1 MPLKA
6 LLKYLKGD
14 DDKLMVQILAR
25 GLLGMFNAV
34 ALIYLKE
41 TISWTCTKV
50 DKKSEAERYS
60 SVTKWFWA
68 LQLVQF
74 HIPFYISRTLPNFFA
89 FPFTTLA
96 IAYTLEANYNGA
108 IGILAFTAIVFR
120 SEIAVLLATLSF
132 SLLIFRKV
140 SLFDVIKSATIAGLI
155 GTLLSLVVDSY
166 FWQTPLMIP
175 ELKGFI
181 FNVIEGKS
189 ADWGTEPLSAYF
201 LIHLPKL
208 LGTVARP
215 SGYFIL
221 YGLVPFGFF
230 KDPTGSKFNHLR
242 ILGLASLLFVAIYSL
257 QPHKEWRFI
266 VYVAPVFT
274 LLAANGVVFISNQLA
289 KAGDVLKI
297 SFQMAVITLIGVIA
311 GLSVVKGLASSFNY
325 PGGQA
330 LTQFHNHVPF
340 DLKAE
345 DPLVVHLDV
354 PVCMTGANK
363 FGQLFEIR
371 SPNYPWVIY
380 DKTEDVDELEEIMDS
395 FDFLVSATAPADITQ
410 EYPLPEDYK
419 WKLVDTVKSFNSI
432 NTKGLKNLI
441 VAAKEDPQ
449 LFYNK
454 AVVEGDNEFFINWG
468 LQVLD
473 LRNATYVYKRV
484 EQVYPWKGIE

>member
-1 MPLKA
+1 
-6 LLKYLKGD
+6 
-14 DDKLMVQILAR
+14 MVQILAR
-25 GLLGMFNAV
+25 GLLGMFNAI

-41 TISWTCTKV
+41 TISWTCIKA
-50 DKKSEAERYS
+50 DKKSNAERYS
-60 SVTKWFWA
+60 TITKWFWA

-96 IAYTLEANYNGA
+96 IAYTLEAKYNSA
-108 IGILAFTAIVFR
+108 VSLLAFTAIVFR
-120 SEIAVLLATLSF
+120 SELAVFLATLSF

-140 SLFDVIKSATIAGLI
+140 SLFDLIKSITIAGLI
-155 GTLLSLVVDSY
+155 GALLSLVIDSY

-181 FNVIEGKS
+181 FNVVEGKS
-189 ADWGTEPLSAYF
+189 SEWGEEPFSAYF

-221 YGLVPFGFF
+221 YGLVPVGFF
-230 KDPTGSKFNHLR
+230 KDPTGGRFNHVR

-274 LLAANGVVFISNQLA
+274 LLAANGIVFISNQLA
-289 KAGDVLKI
+289 KVGDVFKI
-297 SFQMAVITLIGVIA
+297 SFQMAVITLFGVIA
-311 GLSVVKGLASSFNY
+311 GFSAIKGLASSFNY

-330 LTQFHNHVPF
+330 LAQFHTHVPF
-340 DLKAE
+340 VLNAE

-354 PVCMTGANK
+354 PVCMSGANK

-371 SPNYPWVIY
+371 SPSYPWVIY
-380 DKTEDVDELEEIMDS
+380 DKTEDADALEEIIDS
-395 FDFLVSATAPADITQ
+395 FDFLVSATSPENIIE
-410 EYPLPEDYK
+410 EYPLPENYK
-419 WKLVDTVKSFNSI
+419 WKLADTVKSFHSI

-449 LFYNK
+449 LFYTK
-454 AVVEGDNEFFINWG
+454 AVVEGDDDFFINWG

-473 LRNATYVYKRV
+473 LRNATYVYERV
-484 EQVYPWKGIE
+484 EQVYPWEDIE

>member
-221 YGLVPFGFF
+221 YGLVPF
-230 KDPTGSKFNHLR
+230 
-242 ILGLASLLFVAIYSL
+242 
-257 QPHKEWRFI
+257 
-266 VYVAPVFT
+266 
-274 LLAANGVVFISNQLA
+274 
-289 KAGDVLKI
+289 
-297 SFQMAVITLIGVIA
+297 
-311 GLSVVKGLASSFNY
+311 
-325 PGGQA
+325 
-330 LTQFHNHVPF
+330 

-395 FDFLVSATAPADITQ
+395 FDFLVSATAPADITR